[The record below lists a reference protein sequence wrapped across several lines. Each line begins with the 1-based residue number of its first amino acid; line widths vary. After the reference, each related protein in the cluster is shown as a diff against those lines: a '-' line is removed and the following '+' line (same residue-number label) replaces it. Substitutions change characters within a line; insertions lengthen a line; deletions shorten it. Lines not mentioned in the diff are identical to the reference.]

1 MGVERSEAGTA
12 LPGLGTFWGRRR
24 VKGTSVYLAR
34 GRGLLP
40 AGGGRGALGGGLC
53 GMGMVLEQVILRRVE
68 QVTDSDGN
76 QAGQR
81 PIR

>member
-12 LPGLGTFWGRRR
+12 LPGLGTFWGRRGS
-24 VKGTSVYLAR
+24 KGHPFIWQEDAGYFPQTAR
-34 GRGLLP
+34 GARW
-40 AGGGRGALGGGLC
+40 GGGLC